1 MKSTKS
7 ASRYA
12 KALLELAIEQQKL
25 ESIESNMSRILEAAK
40 ETNEFQVFL
49 DSPIINLD
57 KKVAVL
63 NSLFGEFEPLTLSF
77 LALITKNGRERL
89 ITEIA
94 QSYISQVKEFKG
106 IIPISI
112 TSARKLDEATKTTIL
127 AKINASVTGTLEI
140 TELIDESLIGGF
152 IVTMGDKQIDAS
164 VVSQLARMKQEL
176 IERLYDG
183 KDFDAFIESICSKYS
198 V

>member
-12 KALLELAIEQQKL
+12 KALLELAIEQQKI
-25 ESIESNMSRILEAAK
+25 ESIESNMSRILAAAK

-112 TSARKLDEATKTTIL
+112 TSARKLDEATKATIL

-176 IERLYDG
+176 T
-183 KDFDAFIESICSKYS
+183 K
-198 V
+198 

>member
-25 ESIESNMSRILEAAK
+25 ESIESNMSRILAAAK

-49 DSPIINLD
+49 DSPIINID

-112 TSARKLDEATKTTIL
+112 TSARKLDESTKATIL

-176 IERLYDG
+176 T
-183 KDFDAFIESICSKYS
+183 K
-198 V
+198 

>member
-12 KALLELAIEQQKL
+12 KALLELAIEQQKVDA
-25 ESIESNMSRILEAAK
+25 IESNMSRILAAAK

-49 DSPIINLD
+49 DSPIINID

-94 QSYISQVKEFKG
+94 QSYISQLKEFKG
-106 IIPISI
+106 IVPISI
-112 TSARKLDEATKTTIL
+112 TSARKLDEATKATIL
-127 AKINASVTGTLEI
+127 AKINATVTGTLEI
-140 TELIDESLIGGF
+140 TELVDESLIGGF

-164 VVSQLARMKQEL
+164 VASQLARMKQEL
-176 IERLYDG
+176 T
-183 KDFDAFIESICSKYS
+183 K
-198 V
+198 

>member
-25 ESIESNMSRILEAAK
+25 ESIESNMFRILAAAK

-49 DSPIINLD
+49 DSPVINVD

-112 TSARKLDEATKTTIL
+112 TSARKLDEATKATIL

-164 VVSQLARMKQEL
+164 VASQLARMKQEL
-176 IERLYDG
+176 T
-183 KDFDAFIESICSKYS
+183 K
-198 V
+198 

>member
-25 ESIESNMSRILEAAK
+25 ESIESNMSRILAAAK
-40 ETNEFQVFL
+40 ETDEFQVFL

-112 TSARKLDEATKTTIL
+112 TSARKLDEATKATIL

-164 VVSQLARMKQEL
+164 VASQLARMKQEL
-176 IERLYDG
+176 T
-183 KDFDAFIESICSKYS
+183 K
-198 V
+198 

>member
-25 ESIESNMSRILEAAK
+25 ESIESNMSRILAAAK

-112 TSARKLDEATKTTIL
+112 TSARKLDEATKATIL

-176 IERLYDG
+176 T
-183 KDFDAFIESICSKYS
+183 K
-198 V
+198 

>member
-25 ESIESNMSRILEAAK
+25 ESIESNMSRILAAAK

-77 LALITKNGRERL
+77 LALITKNGRECL

-112 TSARKLDEATKTTIL
+112 TSARKLDEATKATIL

-164 VVSQLARMKQEL
+164 VASQLARMKQEL
-176 IERLYDG
+176 T
-183 KDFDAFIESICSKYS
+183 K
-198 V
+198 

>member
-25 ESIESNMSRILEAAK
+25 ESIESNMSRILAAAK

-49 DSPIINLD
+49 DSPVINID

-112 TSARKLDEATKTTIL
+112 TSARKLDEATKATIL

-164 VVSQLARMKQEL
+164 VVSQLARMKQQL
-176 IERLYDG
+176 T
-183 KDFDAFIESICSKYS
+183 K
-198 V
+198 

>member
-25 ESIESNMSRILEAAK
+25 ESIESNMSRILAAAK

-49 DSPIINLD
+49 DSPIINID

-77 LALITKNGRERL
+77 LALITKSGRERL

-112 TSARKLDEATKTTIL
+112 TSARKLDEATKATIL

-176 IERLYDG
+176 T
-183 KDFDAFIESICSKYS
+183 K
-198 V
+198 

>member
-112 TSARKLDEATKTTIL
+112 TSARKLDESTKATIL

-176 IERLYDG
+176 T
-183 KDFDAFIESICSKYS
+183 K
-198 V
+198 

>member
-1 MKSTKS
+1 M
-7 ASRYA
+7 
-12 KALLELAIEQQKL
+12 
-25 ESIESNMSRILEAAK
+25 
-40 ETNEFQVFL
+40 
-49 DSPIINLD
+49 
-57 KKVAVL
+57 
-63 NSLFGEFEPLTLSF
+63 
-77 LALITKNGRERL
+77 

-112 TSARKLDEATKTTIL
+112 TSARKLDEATKATIL

-176 IERLYDG
+176 T
-183 KDFDAFIESICSKYS
+183 K
-198 V
+198 

>member
-25 ESIESNMSRILEAAK
+25 ESIESNMSRIIEAAK

-112 TSARKLDEATKTTIL
+112 TSARKLDEATKATIL

-152 IVTMGDKQIDAS
+152 IVTMGHKQIDAS
-164 VVSQLARMKQEL
+164 VASQLARMKQEL
-176 IERLYDG
+176 T
-183 KDFDAFIESICSKYS
+183 K
-198 V
+198 

>member
-25 ESIESNMSRILEAAK
+25 ESIESNMSRILAAAK

-112 TSARKLDEATKTTIL
+112 TSARKLDESTKATIL

-176 IERLYDG
+176 T
-183 KDFDAFIESICSKYS
+183 K
-198 V
+198 

>member
-12 KALLELAIEQQKL
+12 KALLELAIEQQKV
-25 ESIESNMSRILEAAK
+25 ESIESNMSRILAAAK

-94 QSYISQVKEFKG
+94 QSYISQLKEFKG
-106 IIPISI
+106 IVPISI
-112 TSARKLDEATKTTIL
+112 TSARKLDEATKATIL
-127 AKINASVTGTLEI
+127 AKINATVTGTLEI
-140 TELIDESLIGGF
+140 TELVDESLIGGF

-164 VVSQLARMKQEL
+164 VASQLARMKQEL
-176 IERLYDG
+176 T
-183 KDFDAFIESICSKYS
+183 K
-198 V
+198 

>member
-1 MKSTKS
+1 MKSAKS

-12 KALLELAIEQQKL
+12 KALLELAVDQQKVDV
-25 ESIESNMSRILEAAK
+25 IESNMQRILSAAK

-49 DSPIINLD
+49 NSPIINID
-57 KKVAVL
+57 KKIDVL
-63 NSLFGEFEPLTLSF
+63 NKLFGEFEPLTLSF
-77 LALITKNGRERL
+77 IALITKNGRERL

-112 TSARKLDEATKTTIL
+112 TSARKLDEATKATIL

-176 IERLYDG
+176 T
-183 KDFDAFIESICSKYS
+183 K
-198 V
+198 

>member
-94 QSYISQVKEFKG
+94 QSYISQVKVFKG

-112 TSARKLDEATKTTIL
+112 TSARKLDEATKATIL
-127 AKINASVTGTLEI
+127 AKINASLTGTLEI

-164 VVSQLARMKQEL
+164 VASQLARMKQEL
-176 IERLYDG
+176 T
-183 KDFDAFIESICSKYS
+183 K
-198 V
+198 

>member
-12 KALLELAIEQQKL
+12 KALLELAIEQQKV
-25 ESIESNMSRILEAAK
+25 ESIESNMSRILAAAK

-94 QSYISQVKEFKG
+94 QSYISQLKEFKG
-106 IIPISI
+106 IVPISI
-112 TSARKLDEATKTTIL
+112 TSARKLDEATKATIL
-127 AKINASVTGTLEI
+127 AKINATVKGTLEI
-140 TELIDESLIGGF
+140 TELVDESLIGGF

-164 VVSQLARMKQEL
+164 VASQLARMKQEL
-176 IERLYDG
+176 T
-183 KDFDAFIESICSKYS
+183 K
-198 V
+198 

>member
-25 ESIESNMSRILEAAK
+25 ESIESNMSRILAAAK

-63 NSLFGEFEPLTLSF
+63 NSLFGEFEPLTLTF

-112 TSARKLDEATKTTIL
+112 TSARKLDEATKATIL
-127 AKINASVTGTLEI
+127 AKINATLTGTLEI
-140 TELIDESLIGGF
+140 TELVDESLIGGF

-164 VVSQLARMKQEL
+164 VASQLARMKQEL
-176 IERLYDG
+176 T
-183 KDFDAFIESICSKYS
+183 K
-198 V
+198 

>member
-12 KALLELAIEQQKL
+12 KALLELAIEQKKL
-25 ESIESNMSRILEAAK
+25 ESIESNMSRILAAAK

-112 TSARKLDEATKTTIL
+112 TSARKLDEATKATIL

-176 IERLYDG
+176 T
-183 KDFDAFIESICSKYS
+183 K
-198 V
+198 

>member
-25 ESIESNMSRILEAAK
+25 ESIESNMSRILAAAK

-112 TSARKLDEATKTTIL
+112 TSARKLDEATKATIL

-164 VVSQLARMKQEL
+164 VASQLARMKQEL
-176 IERLYDG
+176 T
-183 KDFDAFIESICSKYS
+183 K
-198 V
+198 

>member
-25 ESIESNMSRILEAAK
+25 ESIESNMSRIIEAAK

-112 TSARKLDEATKTTIL
+112 TSARKLDEATKATIL

-176 IERLYDG
+176 T
-183 KDFDAFIESICSKYS
+183 K
-198 V
+198 

>member
-112 TSARKLDEATKTTIL
+112 TSARKLDEATKATIL

-176 IERLYDG
+176 T
-183 KDFDAFIESICSKYS
+183 K
-198 V
+198 

>member
-112 TSARKLDEATKTTIL
+112 TSAGKLDEATKATIL

-176 IERLYDG
+176 T
-183 KDFDAFIESICSKYS
+183 K
-198 V
+198 

>member
-25 ESIESNMSRILEAAK
+25 ESIESNMSRILAAAK

-49 DSPIINLD
+49 DSPVINID

-112 TSARKLDEATKTTIL
+112 TSARKLDEATKATIL

-164 VVSQLARMKQEL
+164 VASQLARMKQEL
-176 IERLYDG
+176 T
-183 KDFDAFIESICSKYS
+183 K
-198 V
+198 

>member
-12 KALLELAIEQQKL
+12 KALLELAIEQQKVDA
-25 ESIESNMSRILEAAK
+25 IESNMTRILTAAK

-94 QSYISQVKEFKG
+94 QSYISQLKEFKG
-106 IIPISI
+106 IVPISI
-112 TSARKLDEATKTTIL
+112 TSARKLDEATKSTIL
-127 AKINASVTGTLEI
+127 AKINATVTGTLEI
-140 TELIDESLIGGF
+140 TELVDESLIGGF

-164 VVSQLARMKQEL
+164 VASQLARMKQEL
-176 IERLYDG
+176 T
-183 KDFDAFIESICSKYS
+183 K
-198 V
+198 

>member
-25 ESIESNMSRILEAAK
+25 ESIESNMSRILAAAK

-49 DSPIINLD
+49 DSPVINID

-106 IIPISI
+106 IVPITI
-112 TSARKLDEATKTTIL
+112 TSARKLDQATKATIL

-140 TELIDESLIGGF
+140 TELLDESLIGGF

-164 VVSQLARMKQEL
+164 VASQLARMKQEL
-176 IERLYDG
+176 T
-183 KDFDAFIESICSKYS
+183 K
-198 V
+198 

>member
-25 ESIESNMSRILEAAK
+25 ESIESNMSRILAAAK

-112 TSARKLDEATKTTIL
+112 TSARKLDEATKATIL

-140 TELIDESLIGGF
+140 TELIDEGLIGGF

-164 VVSQLARMKQEL
+164 VASQLARMKQEL
-176 IERLYDG
+176 T
-183 KDFDAFIESICSKYS
+183 K
-198 V
+198 

>member
-25 ESIESNMSRILEAAK
+25 EIIESNMSRILEAAK

-112 TSARKLDEATKTTIL
+112 TSARKLDEATKATIL

-164 VVSQLARMKQEL
+164 VASQLARMKQQL
-176 IERLYDG
+176 T
-183 KDFDAFIESICSKYS
+183 K
-198 V
+198 

>member
-25 ESIESNMSRILEAAK
+25 ESIESNMSRILAAAK

-49 DSPIINLD
+49 DSPVINID

-63 NSLFGEFEPLTLSF
+63 NILFGEFEPLTLSF

-112 TSARKLDEATKTTIL
+112 TSARKLDEATKATIL

-164 VVSQLARMKQEL
+164 VASQLARMKQEL
-176 IERLYDG
+176 T
-183 KDFDAFIESICSKYS
+183 K
-198 V
+198 

>member
-12 KALLELAIEQQKL
+12 KALLELAIEQQKV
-25 ESIESNMSRILEAAK
+25 ESIESNMSRILAAAK

-94 QSYISQVKEFKG
+94 QSYISQLKDFKG
-106 IIPISI
+106 IVPISI
-112 TSARKLDEATKTTIL
+112 TSARKLDEATKATIL
-127 AKINASVTGTLEI
+127 AKINATVKGTLEI
-140 TELIDESLIGGF
+140 TELVDESLIGGF

-164 VVSQLARMKQEL
+164 VASQLARMKQEL
-176 IERLYDG
+176 T
-183 KDFDAFIESICSKYS
+183 K
-198 V
+198 

>member
-25 ESIESNMSRILEAAK
+25 ESIESNMSRILAAAK

-112 TSARKLDEATKTTIL
+112 TSARKLDEATKATIL

-164 VVSQLARMKQEL
+164 VVSQLARMKQQL
-176 IERLYDG
+176 T
-183 KDFDAFIESICSKYS
+183 K
-198 V
+198 

>member
-94 QSYISQVKEFKG
+94 QSYISQLKEFKG
-106 IIPISI
+106 IVPISI
-112 TSARKLDEATKTTIL
+112 TSARKLDEATKATIL
-127 AKINASVTGTLEI
+127 AKINATITGTLEI
-140 TELIDESLIGGF
+140 TELVDESLIGGF

-164 VVSQLARMKQEL
+164 VASQLARMKQEL
-176 IERLYDG
+176 T
-183 KDFDAFIESICSKYS
+183 K
-198 V
+198 